1 MTDVSS
7 DLLSDSVGQVRHLL
21 DHIRALYAT
30 VPVGLCLLDP
40 SLRFKS
46 MNEHLALM
54 VGHMHHDVEG
64 KTMAEVLGE
73 PAGVLEPLCSEAASK
88 DVPVLN
94 REVIWR
100 PSGSENAERHWLC
113 SFYPIHASDGT
124 IPWISA
130 VIQDITAHRH
140 SELEMAR
147 LEEIVAASHD
157 AIIGKTLDGIITSWN
172 RGAERMYDYRAD
184 EVIGRPISIIVPIEL
199 KEEAQRILDSLR
211 SGKRIEVNETIRVGK
226 DGRRVHV
233 SRTISPIK
241 DSSGQVVAASS
252 IERDITARRRIG
264 EAIRNNES
272 HVRFIL
278 HSARVGTWDWDIST
292 GRMHW
297 SDNLEELHGRQPG
310 SFPGTYESAFKDVYP
325 DDLEIINSAIAD
337 ALKGSGDYQVE
348 YRIVHPDGSI
358 YWLEEKG
365 QVIKDAEGNPV
376 RMAGICMDITER
388 KKAEEALRISEML
401 LRSKADELA
410 VAHRQKDEFLAMLAH
425 ELRNPLAPISNAVQ
439 LLKMQETGN
448 HPDFLPRAVAIIDRQ
463 VEQIARLVDDLLDVA
478 RITRGRIDLKKE
490 LVGLTDIMKQ
500 AVETVTP
507 VMQMNEHTFRVSFPR
522 KEIILNADATR
533 MIQVISNLL
542 NNAAKFTPKGGEI
555 VLSAAR
561 EGDVAAIS
569 VTDNG
574 VGISPDMLPHVF
586 ELFTQEDRS
595 LDRRQG
601 GLGLGLSLVKR
612 LVEMHSGTVEAE
624 SAGTGRG
631 SRFTVR
637 LPIAAESA
645 EVSDLGSS
653 GVLTS
658 TSAARKLRILV
669 VDDNVESAEAMAM
682 LLRTLGHEVTAAHSG
697 QQALNAAQQNMPEVV
712 FLDIGLPV
720 MDGYEVARRLRAAY
734 GRERLMLVALTGY
747 AQNPDDTRV
756 QQAQFDHYVLKPLS
770 FEHLQSLLSEWPN

>member
-1 MTDVSS
+1 
-7 DLLSDSVGQVRHLL
+7 G
-21 DHIRALYAT
+21 
-30 VPVGLCLLDP
+30 
-40 SLRFKS
+40 
-46 MNEHLALM
+46 
-54 VGHMHHDVEG
+54 
-64 KTMAEVLGE
+64 
-73 PAGVLEPLCSEAASK
+73 
-88 DVPVLN
+88 
-94 REVIWR
+94 
-100 PSGSENAERHWLC
+100 
-113 SFYPIHASDGT
+113 
-124 IPWISA
+124 
-130 VIQDITAHRH
+130 
-140 SELEMAR
+140 
-147 LEEIVAASHD
+147 
-157 AIIGKTLDGIITSWN
+157 
-172 RGAERMYDYRAD
+172 
-184 EVIGRPISIIVPIEL
+184 
-199 KEEAQRILDSLR
+199 
-211 SGKRIEVNETIRVGK
+211 
-226 DGRRVHV
+226 
-233 SRTISPIK
+233 
-241 DSSGQVVAASS
+241 
-252 IERDITARRRIG
+252 ARRQ
-264 EAIRNNES
+264 E
-272 HVRFIL
+272 
-278 HSARVGTWDWDIST
+278 
-292 GRMHW
+292 
-297 SDNLEELHGRQPG
+297 
-310 SFPGTYESAFKDVYP
+310 
-325 DDLEIINSAIAD
+325 
-337 ALKGSGDYQVE
+337 
-348 YRIVHPDGSI
+348 
-358 YWLEEKG
+358 
-365 QVIKDAEGNPV
+365 
-376 RMAGICMDITER
+376 
-388 KKAEEALRISEML
+388 
-401 LRSKADELA
+401 
-410 VAHRQKDEFLAMLAH
+410 DEFLAMLAH

-490 LVGLTDIMKQ
+490 LAGLTDIMKQ

-522 KEIILNADATR
+522 KDIILNADATR

-555 VLSAAR
+555 MLSAAR
-561 EGDVAAIS
+561 EGDIAAIS